1 MTRGVIMIISCYS
14 SNRVPLLTWIKDI
27 PSTVDYV
34 VLRGDLNLQTETMYN
49 ARSHEC
55 VLRCP
60 DTYLGLPHKIKA
72 GLQFVYKQFNPSFV
86 VKIDDD
92 VVVNVPKLVA
102 YTQTTQGHYSGNV
115 TYNYSPGERL
125 NTVYCGGPMYYL
137 SSTALKCLQDMDS
150 TVFSS
155 EDACVGKHLIEKCK
169 LPVHNTHL
177 YTDVFDQKHNFI
189 AYHDCK
195 RVIFGT
201 ETPSNHTPA
210 YTITVPP
217 SDYKPSFM
225 RHLSQKNNFKASFV
239 GRMSHTYTF
248 TP

>member
-14 SNRVPLLTWIKDI
+14 SNRVPLLNWIKDL
-27 PSTVDYV
+27 PPTVDYV
-34 VLRGDLNLQTETMYN
+34 ILRGDMKLHDDFVYN
-49 ARSHEC
+49 SESHEC
-55 VLRCP
+55 ILRCR

-92 VVVNVPKLVA
+92 VLVNIPKLLE
-102 YTQTTQGHYSGNV
+102 YTQSTHDHYAGNV
-115 TYNYSPGERL
+115 IYNYNPDEGLS
-125 NTVYCGGPMYYL
+125 TVYCGGPIYYL
-137 SSTALKCLQDMDS
+137 SSNAVACLQDMDS
-150 TVFSS
+150 TVFSA
-155 EDACVGKHLIEKCK
+155 EDACVGKHLIENCK
-169 LPVHNTHL
+169 LPVHNIRL
-177 YTDVFDQKHNFI
+177 YIDDFHQKNNFI
-189 AYHDCK
+189 AYHDCE
-195 RVIFGT
+195 RTIFGT
-201 ETPSNHTPA
+201 EISTHTPA

-217 SDYKPSFM
+217 SSYKPSFM